1 MDLSSYS
8 SDENLRMWA
17 LEQARVGNRL
27 DSHHNERAFAVATE
41 IERFVRTGKRDAQL
55 EPMLPA
61 QQAAPVQTGQVTGT
75 VEALGAQAHKHAECA
90 AETPTGPK
98 VDQCAAAS
106 GDTSTS
112 DSATDVDGK
121 KRKVEELLAR
131 VSKIGIRVRDIR
143 VCSCDGGVDVE
154 WHCKVPPSSFLIELV
169 QVAAEDIS
177 AQICA
182 LYRAGYLCT
191 VKYDDAGFPCVSWS
205 PVKAAD

>member
-27 DSHHNERAFAVATE
+27 DSHHNEREFAIAAE
-41 IERFVRTGKRDAQL
+41 IERFVRTGKHDAQL
-55 EPMLPA
+55 EPVLPE
-61 QQAAPVQTGQVTGT
+61 QQAAPVQTGQATGT
-75 VEALGAQAHKHAECA
+75 VEA
-90 AETPTGPK
+90 PMGPK

-106 GDTSTS
+106 GDTSAS

-177 AQICA
+177 AQIYA